1 MGHRAFENCSALET
15 ITIPNSVTSIL
26 ESAFDGCKNLTI
38 MGYKNSVAENYAK
51 ENEINFI
58 ELIKKII
65 TGDAD
70 ENEIVDINDVTY
82 LQRHIAGNKN
92 TDELPLIDE
101 SNKDV
106 FESVDLNK
114 DGKLDVQDVTLLQ
127 QLIAGNKE

>member
-1 MGHRAFENCSALET
+1 MPRKMKL
-15 ITIPNSVTSIL
+15 IL
-26 ESAFDGCKNLTI
+26 LNL
-38 MGYKNSVAENYAK
+38 
-51 ENEINFI
+51 
-58 ELIKKII
+58 LKKII

-127 QLIAGNKE
+127 QLIADNKE

>member
-1 MGHRAFENCSALET
+1 MTVVKISQLWAT
-15 ITIPNSVTSIL
+15 KIL
-26 ESAFDGCKNLTI
+26 LLKIMPRKMKLILLNL
-38 MGYKNSVAENYAK
+38 
-51 ENEINFI
+51 
-58 ELIKKII
+58 LKKII

-114 DGKLDVQDVTLLQ
+114 DGKL
-127 QLIAGNKE
+127 